1 LPRLSALRRIPAHAF
16 GESQYLLG
24 AFASKIRDKEHS
36 TATLGDSEEAAVQ
49 DSPRNVT
56 RPEVNHRLDDSSK
69 VSATVAGKGS
79 WDVFPDGEVGLAVGG
94 AKFANNSSCLMEEAA
109 ALPRESCALAGDG
122 EVLARA
128 TEGDDINRLQ
138 VVRSNS
144 AHVIV
149 QFGIREAQTQ
159 DGLRLLV
166 NLAGPSG
173 LEPGALKTKVKAAD
187 AGEQRADGSHD

>member
-1 LPRLSALRRIPAHAF
+1 
-16 GESQYLLG
+16 
-24 AFASKIRDKEHS
+24 
-36 TATLGDSEEAAVQ
+36 
-49 DSPRNVT
+49 
-56 RPEVNHRLDDSSK
+56 
-69 VSATVAGKGS
+69 
-79 WDVFPDGEVGLAVGG
+79 
-94 AKFANNSSCLMEEAA
+94 MEEAA

-159 DGLRLLV
+159 HGLRLWV
-166 NLAGPSG
+166 DLAGPSG
-173 LEPGALKTKVKAAD
+173 LEPGALKTKVKPAD
-187 AGEQRADGSHD
+187 AGEQ